1 MAWGS
6 AFAASGSSW
15 SAGKWMTSFKG
26 SFMANSS
33 AESTMYASA
42 SSSRSRSWNGE
53 GSSELKSCWGR
64 LSLISMASG
73 GREASA
79 KVSGMTLPYA
89 AAPSLPRVNQRR

>member
-1 MAWGS
+1 
-6 AFAASGSSW
+6 
-15 SAGKWMTSFKG
+15 
-26 SFMANSS
+26 
-33 AESTMYASA
+33 MYASA
-42 SSSRSRSWNGE
+42 SSSRSRSWNGD

-64 LSLISMASG
+64 LSLISMAASG